1 MTRSAEK
8 RTERSVDSLQKVYA
22 FVISLAL
29 VQAIQIVLV
38 DRTTMDFIDVQT
50 MLERAPAFVALLLV
64 LVPFYHGMNR
74 HLDVCYIENA
84 EGQCA
89 EAALLFDFVVFFVDS
104 CLLFAVAYSIGH
116 NLRPFAFLGILLGVD
131 VVWSAISHF
140 IHYTLTEVRSVKRW
154 AVINGIAVGAGL
166 FVGLNQ
172 WYAPASKAWL
182 LLVIALSRTV
192 CDYAFCW
199 SFYFPKDAGGRP
211 SEVLAFSDE
220 AAR

>member
-1 MTRSAEK
+1 MTRLAEK

-38 DRTTMDFIDVQT
+38 DRTTMDFVDFQT
-50 MLERAPAFVALLLV
+50 MLERTPAFVALLLV

-74 HLDVCYIENA
+74 HLDVCYIENLD
-84 EGQCA
+84 GQRA
-89 EAALLFDFVVFFVDS
+89 EAALLFDFAVFFIDS

-116 NLRPFAFLGILLGVD
+116 DLRPFVFLGILLGVD

-154 AVINGIAVGAGL
+154 AVINGIAIGAGL
-166 FVGLNQ
+166 FVGLNE
-172 WYAPASKAWL
+172 WYGPASKAWL

-199 SFYFPKDAGGRP
+199 SFYFPKDVNRRP
-211 SEVLAFSDE
+211 SPIRALGDE
-220 AAR
+220 R